1 MNRKCQVLKYL
12 ISDYLTAGISWTLF
26 FIFRKIYIETPKF
39 GYEIPIEIGSKYYLG
54 LLFIPLYWIL
64 LYYLAGYYK
73 NIYRKS
79 RLKELGQTLMTV
91 VVGVIIIFF
100 TLILDDTILNYRS
113 YYYSF
118 IVLLAIQFV
127 LTYIPRLAIT
137 THTANKIQN
146 RHIGFN
152 TLIIGS
158 NNKAVRLYLD
168 FEEQPKSAGNKFIG
182 FINVHNNTDYLL
194 SKYLS
199 HLGNMDN
206 ISDVIR
212 ENRVEEVLIALESS
226 EHNEIEKII
235 NKLQEVDVIIKVI
248 PDMYDIL
255 TGKVKMASLF
265 GVPLIQISHDLM
277 PLWMENLKRVLD
289 VIVSVIALLLLSPVY
304 IALATGVKL
313 TSKGPILYSHERV
326 GRYGKPFAIYKF
338 RSMFTGSEKN
348 GPELSSKNDSRIT
361 KFGLFMR
368 KMRLDELPQFYN
380 VLIGDMSL
388 VGPRPERQYFIDQI
402 VEKAPHYFHLL
413 KVRPG
418 ITSWGQV
425 KFGYAENVDEMIERL
440 KYDIIYIE
448 NISLYVDFKILIY
461 TILTVLKGSG
471 K

>member
-1 MNRKCQVLKYL
+1 MSKRRQLLKYL

-39 GYEIPIEIGSKYYLG
+39 GYEIPVEFGSKYYLG
-54 LLFIPLYWIL
+54 LFFIPLYWVII
-64 LYYLAGYYK
+64 YYSTGYYK
-73 NIYRKS
+73 SIYRKS

-91 VVGVIIIFF
+91 IVGVVVIFF
-100 TLILDDTILNYRS
+100 TLILDDTVLTYRS

-118 IVLLAIQFV
+118 IVLLALQFI
-127 LTYIPRLAIT
+127 LTYVPRLIIT
-137 THTANKIQN
+137 TYTAHKIQN

-152 TLIIGS
+152 TLLIGS
-158 NNKAVRLYLD
+158 NEKAVELYLD
-168 FEEQPKSAGNKFIG
+168 IEKQPKSAGNKFIG
-182 FINVHNNTDYLL
+182 FINVHNNTEYLL
-194 SKYLS
+194 CE
-199 HLGNMDN
+199 HLPRLGDLNN
-206 ISDVIR
+206 IADVIKKYKA
-212 ENRVEEVLIALESS
+212 EEVIIAIESP
-226 EHNEIEKII
+226 EHDKIEKII
-235 NKLQEVDVIIKVI
+235 NRLQEVDVIIKVI

-277 PLWMENLKRVLD
+277 PIWMENLKRIFD
-289 VIVSVIALLLLSPVY
+289 VVVSAISLILLSPVY
-304 IALATGVKL
+304 ISLAIGVKSS
-313 TSKGPILYSHERV
+313 SKGPVLYNHERI
-326 GRYGKPFAIYKF
+326 GRYGKPFTIYKF
-338 RSMFTGSEKN
+338 RSMYIDSEKN

-361 KFGLFMR
+361 KFGFFIR
-368 KMRLDELPQFYN
+368 KLRLDELPQFYN

-388 VGPRPERQYFIDQI
+388 VGPRPERQYYIDRI

-413 KVRPG
+413 KLRPG

-448 NISLYVDFKILIY
+448 NVSLYVDFKILIY